1 MTEKEFE
8 QYWLEHR
15 TAILSQDGEYQDAK
29 RNLGMRSGADWLLF
43 ALPAGVGILCV
54 NNLPIASE
62 ILRWAGSAVATI
74 VAFAGC
80 VWVKSLL
87 TGDRSLDEIEAE
99 LKERLRQQ
107 MIIR

>member
-1 MTEKEFE
+1 MTEQEFE
-8 QYWLEHR
+8 TYWLQHR
-15 TAILSQDGEYQDAK
+15 DAILANDGEYQDAK
-29 RNLGMRSGADWLLF
+29 RNLQMRTGADWLLF
-43 ALPAGVGILCV
+43 AVPVVVGILCV

-62 ILRWAGSAVATI
+62 LLRWVCSAVAT
-74 VAFAGC
+74 VLSFAGC

-87 TGDRSLDEIEAE
+87 TGDRALSEIEAD